1 MADAGAPA
9 EQAPP
14 GQTSATEALIEL
26 SEPEPTPAPE
36 PEPEQVAQGAAEADD
51 AMLDQ
56 IMAGAEALLLT
67 VRALPAR
74 LSALSIF
81 HSASVCVA
89 LFCRGAGCLPSQ
101 NVGFDPGQRGRL
113 EPAVRAAAPPLT
125 TRPSAAPT
133 R

>member
-14 GQTSATEALIEL
+14 GQTPATKALIEL
-26 SEPEPTPAPE
+26 SEPEPTPAPAPE
-36 PEPEQVAQGAAEADD
+36 PEPEQVAQGAAGADD
-51 AMLDQ
+51 AMHDQ

-89 LFCRGAGCLPSQ
+89 LFCGRAGCLTSQ
-101 NVGFDPGQRGRL
+101 NGGFDSGSAGGWS
-113 EPAVRAAAPPLT
+113 
-125 TRPSAAPT
+125 RPCRRP
-133 R
+133 RRR